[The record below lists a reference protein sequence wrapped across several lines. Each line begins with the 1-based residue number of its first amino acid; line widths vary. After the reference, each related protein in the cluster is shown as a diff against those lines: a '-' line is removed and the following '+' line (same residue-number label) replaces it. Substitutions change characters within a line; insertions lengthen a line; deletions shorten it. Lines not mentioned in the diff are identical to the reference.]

1 MTYQRVDLI
10 EVYYHGA
17 FVGAVAPNP
26 ETGRYVFEYDREWIA
41 SGIELS
47 PLQMPLRTE
56 PYELAMWPNLSL
68 AAYKGLPPL
77 LADSLP
83 DSFGNALVNRWMEEH
98 GVIESEITTLD
109 RLGYVADR
117 AMGALEYR
125 PPARKNDDEA
135 PSAIQLADLVLAA
148 RCTVRGELVDDD
160 SAHSAL
166 QQLIEVGSSAG
177 GARPKALVAFHP
189 TQYRIHSPFLPL
201 EPGFQ
206 HWLIKLDGVGA
217 RGADGS
223 NQGLGDTAPYG
234 RIEYAYSRMA
244 AAAGVTMSECRLLDE
259 GPRRHFFTRRF
270 DRGPAGE
277 KFHVLSLSA
286 MANLDHTA
294 VGAHSYD
301 QYLSTVTAL
310 GLRTDDLQ
318 QAFRRMVLN
327 VVAANRDDHTKNFS
341 FLLDPEVGWTLAPAF
356 DITHAYELDNHWI
369 RQHNLTVNG
378 KTTGITVDDFEAIG
392 ERQSVPA
399 YRRVIREVC
408 DAVDEWPTFANEAGV
423 DDISTQ
429 SIANDIRELRPN

>member
-1 MTYQRVDLI
+1 VTYRQIDIVL
-10 EVYYHGA
+10 VYYHGS
-17 FVGAVAPNP
+17 FVGAVAPDP
-26 ETGRYVFEYDREWIA
+26 MTSRYVFEYDREWIA

-47 PLQMPLRTE
+47 PLHMPLRAE
-56 PYELAMWPNLSL
+56 PYELAMWSNLSST
-68 AAYKGLPPL
+68 AYKGLPPL

-83 DSFGNALVNRWMEEH
+83 DSFGNALVNRWMAEH

-125 PPARKNDDEA
+125 PPAREDDDEA

-148 RCTVRGELVDDD
+148 RHTVRGELADDD
-160 SAHSAL
+160 SAYAAL

-189 TQYRIHSPFLPL
+189 TQYRIHSPFLSL

-234 RIEYAYSRMA
+234 RIEYAYSLMA
-244 AAAGVTMSECRLLDE
+244 TAAGVTMSECRLLDE
-259 GPRRHFFTRRF
+259 GPRRHFLTRRF
-270 DRGPAGE
+270 DRGPTGE
-277 KFHVLSLSA
+277 RYHMLSLSA

-310 GLRTDDLQ
+310 GLSSDDLH
-318 QAFRRMVLN
+318 QAFRRMVFN

-341 FLLDPEVGWTLAPAF
+341 FLFDPEVGWKLAPAF
-356 DITHAYELDNHWI
+356 DITHAYELDNHWL

-378 KTTGITVDDFEAIG
+378 RTTGITMDDLESVG

-399 YRRVIREVC
+399 YRRAIREVC
-408 DAVDEWPTFANEAGV
+408 NAVDEWSTFANEAGL
-423 DDISTQ
+423 DDASLQ
-429 SIANDIRELRPN
+429 AIASDIRGLRPH